1 MAHKCDVCGKRMR
14 EVDDIDLQGFL
25 IRGWRC
31 ACGNA
36 HSNSEDVDAIVKF
49 FRYVRKNKTVS
60 IFKAGNSLAIRLPK
74 PLVELYR
81 LSPSSKLLLATK
93 ESELIF
99 KIPQT

>member
-1 MAHKCDVCGKRMR
+1 MTHKCNICGKNMK
-14 EVDDIDLQGFL
+14 EADDIDLKGFL

-31 ACGNA
+31 ECGNM

-49 FRYVRKNKTVS
+49 FRYIKKKKTVS
-60 IFKAGNSLAIRLPK
+60 VFKAGNSLAIRLPK
-74 PLVELYR
+74 PLVELYH
-81 LSPSSKLLLATK
+81 LSPSSKLLLDTK